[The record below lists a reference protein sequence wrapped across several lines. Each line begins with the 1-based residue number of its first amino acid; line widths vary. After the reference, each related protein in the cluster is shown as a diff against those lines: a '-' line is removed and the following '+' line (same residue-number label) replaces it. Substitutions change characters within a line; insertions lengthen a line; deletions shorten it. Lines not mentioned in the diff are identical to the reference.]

1 MRETVFITGAAGM
14 MGQHLLQ
21 AICACEQVASV
32 LVLTHCSSPR
42 INHPKI
48 EVVKGDIT
56 LSGLGLEPGSAQR
69 MARNITTIIHGAAET
84 SFSTGL
90 PLARTVNVA
99 GTENVFRL
107 ATNCRQLKA
116 VCHLSTVYVAG
127 KRTGTIRESD
137 WEHDRGF
144 VNSYEQSKYEAEQM
158 VRSWSSHLPV
168 SIVRL
173 STILGDSRSG
183 APTKLGGIHHALRF
197 FFHSL
202 APFVPGT
209 AESPVD
215 LIALDYA
222 ADAVVTLTLQQ
233 FTPSSTWH
241 VCGGADSLRLGD
253 LLDLSLQLFSQNRP
267 AWRKRAIARPAI
279 VELETFE
286 RFAQSVEELDEL
298 TLSSVVNVIKHF
310 APQMAYP
317 KIISDLE
324 TQRVLEPAG
333 VRRPRIADFYPK
345 VIAYLLDH
353 NWQPALPGSCCV

>member
-21 AICACEQVASV
+21 AICACEQVAGV
-32 LVLTHCSSPR
+32 LVLTHSSPPCVH
-42 INHPKI
+42 HPKI

-56 LSGLGLEPGSAQR
+56 LSGLGLQPGSAQR
-69 MARNITTIIHGAAET
+69 MARDITTIIHSAAET
-84 SFSTGL
+84 SFSAEL

-99 GTENVFRL
+99 GTENVFRF
-107 ATNCRQLKA
+107 AANCRQLKA

-127 KRTGTIRESD
+127 KRVGTIRESD
-137 WEHDRGF
+137 SEHDRGF
-144 VNSYEQSKYEAEQM
+144 VNSYEQSKYEAEQL
-158 VRSWSSHLPV
+158 VRLWSSNLPV

-215 LIALDYA
+215 LISLDYA
-222 ADAVVTLTLQQ
+222 ADAVVTLALRQ

-241 VCGGADSLRLGD
+241 VCGGADSLPLGE
-253 LLDLSLQLFSQNRP
+253 LLDLSLQLFSQYRP
-267 AWRKRAIARPAI
+267 AWRKRAIAKPAI
-279 VELETFE
+279 VQLETFE
-286 RFAQSVEELDEL
+286 RFAQSVEELDEP
-298 TLSSVVNVIKHF
+298 TLRSVVNVIKHF

-317 KIISDLE
+317 KTINDCV

-333 VRRPRIADFYPK
+333 VRRPPIADFYPK
-345 VIAYLLDH
+345 VIGYLLDH
-353 NWQPALPGSCCV
+353 NWQPALPGSCCL